1 MLPATQRQPAY
12 VLHRRP
18 YRESSV
24 IVELLTRDHGRVG
37 GVARGVKRGRGGAHA
52 VEPFAQVAVCW
63 RGRGELVSVLRC
75 EAQKSARLRG
85 DALFAGLYV
94 NELLVKTLSR
104 EEPAAELFEH
114 YGDAL
119 RRLGAETEL
128 EPILRAFE
136 RRLLIELGYGL
147 TFDRDVRSGAPIAAE
162 KTYGVVVGE
171 GFQEVGEGFQEAG
184 KGTQERVSAPRAVR
198 NGAAASQLLTGGQIA
213 AMNAGDYRD
222 AAVRRVAKRIFRSA
236 LEVRLGGR
244 RLTARSLFRARSA
257 QPDWLNG
264 AAPRVAPM
272 GRDARRRGGR

>member
-12 VLHRRP
+12 VLHRRA

-37 GVARGVKRGRGGAHA
+37 GVARGVKSGRRGAHA

-63 RGRGELVSVLRC
+63 RGRGELVNVLRC
-75 EAQKSARLRG
+75 EAQESARLRG

-94 NELLVKTLSR
+94 NELLVKTLGR

-171 GFQEVGEGFQEAG
+171 GFQEAAEGTRKARERFQAH
-184 KGTQERVSAPRAVR
+184 VSAPRAIP
-198 NGAAASQLLTGGQIA
+198 NGAAASLLLTGGQIA
-213 AMNAGDYRD
+213 AMDAGDYRD
-222 AAVRRVAKRIFRSA
+222 AAVRRVAKRIFRHA

-244 RLTARSLFRARSA
+244 RLTTRSLFRARSA
-257 QPDWLNG
+257 EPRSLNG
-264 AAPRVAPM
+264 EAPR
-272 GRDARRRGGR
+272 R